1 MANTPGDVQE
11 VTVGDVV
18 QGEAGQLAELSP
30 ISKSS
35 RQSSAL
41 QRSELCIK
49 TLGGIAGHHLKAQN
63 APYGLCLLVVSV
75 ISAELNCVPEREE
88 TFSDSKHQRVME
100 VRRGAMVEAGV
111 R

>member
-1 MANTPGDVQE
+1 MTP
-11 VTVGDVV
+11 TRACVV
-18 QGEAGQLAELSP
+18 
-30 ISKSS
+30 
-35 RQSSAL
+35 
-41 QRSELCIK
+41 
-49 TLGGIAGHHLKAQN
+49 
-63 APYGLCLLVVSV
+63 VVSV